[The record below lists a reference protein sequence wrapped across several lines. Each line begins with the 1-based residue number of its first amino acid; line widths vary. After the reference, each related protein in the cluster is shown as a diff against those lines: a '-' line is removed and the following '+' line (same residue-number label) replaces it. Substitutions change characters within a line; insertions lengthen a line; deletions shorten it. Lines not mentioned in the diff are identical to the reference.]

1 MKNQVLQKLVYL
13 KHLAIYKKWNFLAKV
28 NQSKFKTNPE
38 TDFVVSIA
46 SYPKRAHLLPA
57 VFEALNTQTTV
68 PKKWLL
74 VLSEEEWPDL
84 KLPNYLIKLVKR
96 GLEIVWVRNNSFAV
110 KKLIPV
116 LKKYPS
122 LAIVTLDDDII
133 YHKSLIEGLFKKS
146 LEDRKAIIGYVG
158 KALLKKDEELE
169 MYLREPTS
177 ANLSTPSEQV
187 YLIGWGGIYY
197 PPNSLVEKVLDMN
210 EINRIVPGRGSDIWF
225 WAAAVAK
232 NTKQICLG
240 LPTDYNLGVPIPTTN
255 KTVPKDTPGTSAMV
269 ERFQMAID
277 YFGIRK
283 KLIATL
289 PNQE

>member
-1 MKNQVLQKLVYL
+1 MKNKVIKNLVYL
-13 KHLAIYKKWNFLAKV
+13 KHLAIYKKWNFFASS
-28 NQSKFKTNPE
+28 NQLKLRINPE

-84 KLPNYLIKLVKR
+84 KLPNFLNKLVKR

-110 KKLIPV
+110 KKLVPV
-116 LKKYPS
+116 LEKYPS

-133 YHKSLIEGLFKKS
+133 YHKSLLEGLVKKS
-146 LEDRKAIIGYVG
+146 LEDKKAIIGYIG
-158 KALLKKDEELE
+158 KALLKNGEELD
-169 MYLREPTS
+169 MYLREHAP
-177 ANLSTPSEQV
+177 AELSTPSEQV

-197 PPNSLVEKVLDMN
+197 PPNSLLEKVLDMN
-210 EINRIVPGRGSDIWF
+210 EIRRIVPGRGSDIWF

-240 LPTDYNLGVPIPTTN
+240 MPSEYNLGVPIPQN
-255 KTVPKDTPGTSAMV
+255 INTVAKDQPKLDILLQ
-269 ERFQMAID
+269 RFQLAID
-277 YFGIRK
+277 FFGIRDI
-283 KLIATL
+283 LVATL
-289 PNQE
+289 PNK